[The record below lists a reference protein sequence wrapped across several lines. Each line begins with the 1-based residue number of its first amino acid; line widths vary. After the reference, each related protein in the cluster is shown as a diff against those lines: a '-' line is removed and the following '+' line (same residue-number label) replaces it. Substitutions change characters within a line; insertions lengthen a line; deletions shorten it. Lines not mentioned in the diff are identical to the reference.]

1 MLGKCIEIKIQIG
14 VKRNKVNKN
23 SKDKMRIITEQ
34 KEQGQTT
41 FKEVKVIDEARDQS
55 YVYFF
60 KS

>member
-23 SKDKMRIITEQ
+23 SKDKMRIITKQ

-41 FKEVKVIDEARDQS
+41 FKEVIDEARDQS